1 MGQRQNI
8 ILSVSVPS
16 HLDPSMELKLGSM
29 GKRKDVSQFHLD
41 DSTSELHS
49 RVAQGLP

>member
-16 HLDPSMELKLGSM
+16 HLDPSMELKLFWEAWAR
-29 GKRKDVSQFHLD
+29 RKDVSQLYPRM
-41 DSTSELHS
+41 T
-49 RVAQGLP
+49 PP